1 MKLCEIVNTSVLK
14 FVIKAN
20 PPPLPSEEVLFVI
33 LESDI
38 VVLPFKFMNPIAPP
52 VD

>member
-1 MKLCEIVNTSVLK
+1 MKLCEILSTYEFR
-14 FVIKAN
+14 FVRKAI